1 VVKKQRHLLYEVGV
15 SKGFKIFE
23 KSFLFSFLSQF
34 LSKKTSSPSPP
45 KAESYLQ
52 MNGISSPSGGRGT
65 PTMRSKEDLFH
76 LVQAMSKSEKR
87 YFVLDAKKSGRTDS
101 RYLSLFDAINEMDD
115 YDEEP
120 LKKRFAANLSSDKAY
135 LYEAIL
141 RSMRDYRSQSSKAA
155 QVKERLMD
163 ARYLYERGLYD
174 QSTER
179 ISEAKAMAAEL
190 EDQFT
195 LLEINREEQVSLF
208 DRRAKVQLEHIVKL
222 NEERERTLKAIDE
235 ELKYLDLYYR
245 LLLEVFKEF
254 NLKDEKSIESLK
266 SRLPIELLEERNK
279 PQSAQAIRRF
289 YQCNAVF
296 FNLMSD
302 LEKVYQYSLKAVNW
316 WDKFPSLKEEE
327 FHRYIINV
335 SNLVNTCYKIDGYF
349 HVAQEWF
356 ERLKT
361 EKSSVSLHN
370 QKVIFQY
377 LSLSKLLYHLNRNEF
392 IDASKLLPEIIEGMN
407 KFGLKKNIALVGNV
421 ATVYFLVG
429 DYQNCVKWVDNI
441 IKTMKNSG
449 RLDIQRIIRLYKI
462 ISLQE
467 LDEFEQVDLEMRSSN
482 RFYKLNEKENASFEE
497 AVLNVYLKQIFN
509 APLNELKPAYRNL
522 RQYLAEIKQQPN
534 AENLL
539 GVDELIIWV
548 ESKLNNL
555 KH

>member
-1 VVKKQRHLLYEVGV
+1 
-15 SKGFKIFE
+15 
-23 KSFLFSFLSQF
+23 
-34 LSKKTSSPSPP
+34 
-45 KAESYLQ
+45 
-52 MNGISSPSGGRGT
+52 
-65 PTMRSKEDLFH
+65 MRSKEDLFH

-101 RYLSLFDAINEMDD
+101 RYLALFDAVNNQEE
-115 YDEEP
+115 YNEEP
-120 LKKRFAANLSSDKAY
+120 LKKQFATNLSSDKAY

-179 ISEAKAMAAEL
+179 ISEAKVMAAEL

-208 DRRAKVQLEHIVKL
+208 DRRARVQLEHIEKL

-235 ELKYLDLYYR
+235 ELRYLDLYYR
-245 LLLEVFKEF
+245 LLLEVFREF
-254 NLKDEKSIESLK
+254 NLKDDKSIETLMK
-266 SRLPIELLEERNK
+266 RLPIELLEERNK
-279 PQSAQAIRRF
+279 PKSYQAIRRF
-289 YQCNAVF
+289 YQCNAAF
-296 FNLMSD
+296 YNLLGDM
-302 LEKVYQYSLKAVNW
+302 ERVYHYSLKAVEW
-316 WDKFPSLKEEE
+316 WDDFPNLKEEE

-349 HVAQEWF
+349 SKAQEWF

-392 IDASKLLPEIIEGMN
+392 KDASQLLPEIIDGMN
-407 KFGLKKNIALVGNV
+407 KFGLRKNIALAGNI
-421 ATVYFLVG
+421 ATVYFLIG
-429 DYQNCVKWVDNI
+429 EYRNCIKWVDII
-441 IKTMKNSG
+441 IKSMKNNG
-449 RLDIQRIIRLYKI
+449 RLDIQRIMRLYKVI
-462 ISLQE
+462 ALYE
-467 LDEFEQVDLEMRSSN
+467 LDEFEQTELEIRSSN
-482 RFYKLNEKENASFEE
+482 RFFKLNDAEHEAFEE
-497 AVLNVYLKQIFN
+497 LVLNVYLKQIFN
-509 APLNELKPAYRNL
+509 ATINDFKPTLRHLK
-522 RQYLAEIKQQPN
+522 QYLSEIKEQPN

-539 GVDELIIWV
+539 GLDELMIWV
-548 ESKLNNL
+548 NGKL
-555 KH
+555 K

>member
-1 VVKKQRHLLYEVGV
+1 
-15 SKGFKIFE
+15 
-23 KSFLFSFLSQF
+23 
-34 LSKKTSSPSPP
+34 
-45 KAESYLQ
+45 
-52 MNGISSPSGGRGT
+52 
-65 PTMRSKEDLFH
+65 MRSKEDLFN

-101 RYLSLFDAINEMDD
+101 RYLNLFDAINSMEE

-120 LKKRFAANLSSDKAY
+120 LKKKFAANLSSDKAY

-208 DRRAKVQLEHIVKL
+208 DRRARVQLEHIEKL

-235 ELKYLDLYYR
+235 ELRYLDLYYR
-245 LLLEVFKEF
+245 LLLEVFQEF
-254 NLKDEKSIESLK
+254 NIKDEK
-266 SRLPIELLEERNK
+266 RIELLNMKLPIGLLDEKNK
-279 PQSAQAIRRF
+279 PKSAQAIRRF
-289 YQCNAVF
+289 YQCNAVYY
-296 FNLMSD
+296 NLLGD
-302 LEKVYQYSLKAVNW
+302 LEKVYQYSLKAVEW
-316 WDKFPSLKEEE
+316 WEKFPLLKEEE

-335 SNLVNTCYKIDGYF
+335 SNLVNTCYKIEGYLAI
-349 HVAQEWF
+349 AQNWF

-361 EKSSVSLHN
+361 ERLSTSLHN

-377 LSLSKLLYHLNRNEF
+377 LSLSKLLFHLNRNEF
-392 IDASKLLPEIIEGMN
+392 KDASQLLPEIIDGMN
-407 KFGLKKNIALVGNV
+407 KFGLKKNIALAGNI

-429 DYQNCVKWVDNI
+429 EFPKCIKWIENI
-441 IKTMKNSG
+441 IKLMKNSG
-449 RLDIQRIIRLYKI
+449 RIDIQRIIRIYKI
-462 ISLQE
+462 IALYE
-467 LDEFEQVDLEMRSSN
+467 LDNIEQTDLEIRSTI
-482 RFYKLNEKENASFEE
+482 RFFRSTQAEQDSFEE
-497 AVLNVYLKQIFN
+497 IILNNYLRQIFN
-509 APLNELKPAYRNL
+509 ANISEFKNSVRQLI
-522 RQYLAEIKQQPN
+522 QYLSQIKQQPN

-539 GVDELIIWV
+539 GVDELLIWA
-548 ESKLNNL
+548 ESKV
-555 KH
+555 KS